1 VRALGGPADLV
12 ERPLQY
18 LPMAPVELPVC
29 PDHRGYLTAM
39 DVRAIGMAI
48 VAMGGGRRRADDV
61 IDPGVGLSQMRG
73 LGAELGPDTPLCLVH
88 ARDAAQA
95 RACADAILA
104 AIELG
109 ESAPE
114 RQPVIQAHVGGRVG

>member
-1 VRALGGPADLV
+1 
-12 ERPLQY
+12 
-18 LPMAPVELPVC
+18 
-29 PDHRGYLTAM
+29 
-39 DVRAIGMAI
+39 VRAIGMAI